1 MDNVRTFNKQKEAAM
16 TTKDR
21 RKDIRCFVDIPAEFS
36 VQGRSYQ
43 GRIKNLNSA
52 GFFIETENSFSEG
65 FYEIPAYRKPGQVFA
80 LHATG

>member
-1 MDNVRTFNKQKEAAM
+1 M

-21 RKDIRCFVDIPAEFS
+21 RKGIRRFVDMPAEFS

-52 GFFIETENSFSEG
+52 GFLTKQRIRFRKDRSSHRLQDFSVLPMETIEST
-65 FYEIPAYRKPGQVFA
+65 
-80 LHATG
+80 